1 MMMLNFTHTFPDTG
15 YDNGVRYAHR
25 PQNFASANSSCG
37 FPPGASQ
44 WLTSINP
51 TFEILSLDDIVGD
64 ELHTTWLGVAK
75 AYAAA
80 VFVMLC
86 LADVYQSG
94 HDSQDCR

>member
-1 MMMLNFTHTFPDTG
+1 MPDTHTDLRTLPLPIDF
-15 YDNGVRYAHR
+15 VFFR
-25 PQNFASANSSCG
+25 
-37 FPPGASQ
+37 PGASQ

-51 TFEILSLDDIVGD
+51 MFEILSFDDIVGD
-64 ELHTTWLGVAK
+64 ELHTTRLGVAK

-86 LADVYQSG
+86 LADVYHSG